1 MLVRRYVGSRC
12 GVSSRLTSD
21 CSRSASP
28 MITCVYSISCGAV
41 ELALEQLRRAADA
54 AERILDLVREAADQL
69 AVRLLLL
76 EQALLARD
84 LQLLVD
90 VAELEQQ
97 RGIGPVDR
105 RHGAG
110 QVQLAL
116 AADAELELLLG
127 VRRAASATALSIARR
142 ERRARRRRARAA
154 CGPRTSAATART
166 GFPRPDSRRSTRPSE
181 RSISTAVG
189 EQLQARIRR
198 RRRAAIADDGKK
210 RSFTA
215 TPHPRARH
223 IAREDIA
230 AIA

>member
-76 EQALLARD
+76 EQPLLARD

-90 VAELEQQ
+90 VAELDAAA
-97 RGIGPVDR
+97 RDR
-105 RHGAG
+105 RASIGDTV
-110 QVQLAL
+110 QVRCSLRL
-116 AADAELELLLG
+116 
-127 VRRAASATALSIARR
+127 
-142 ERRARRRRARAA
+142 ARRRRARA
-154 CGPRTSAATART
+154 PARCT
-166 GFPRPDSRRSTRPSE
+166 TRRDVTRLVDRRRERRAVAEELARRVADELRARQLEQVLGGRIGVGHAPSRVE
-181 RSISTAVG
+181 H
-189 EQLQARIRR
+189 QHR
-198 RRRAAIADDGKK
+198 RRRAG
-210 RSFTA
+210 RG
-215 TPHPRARH
+215 PRARRSTSSGAGDGKETELH
-223 IAREDIA
+223 DDTPHRARRCARESMLQT
-230 AIA
+230 